1 MVEKQNFSRRGMDR
15 IVRGVI
21 ITLLVALIIQA
32 IGGLIYA
39 GRLDERVSNIEKHID
54 ITMNQESRILTNSIA
69 IMNLSNQHKSIIF
82 SLKEIKRF
90 QRKLELKIERTH
102 P

>member
-1 MVEKQNFSRRGMDR
+1 MAEKQNFSRRGMDR
-15 IVRGVI
+15 IVRGAI
-21 ITLLVALIIQA
+21 ITLLVALVIQA

-39 GRLDERVSNIEKHID
+39 GRLDERVAFIERHVNL
-54 ITMNQESRILTNSIA
+54 TLNQDSRILTNSIA
-69 IMNLSNQHKSIIF
+69 IINLSNQHESIMKSLI
-82 SLKEIKRF
+82 EIKRF